1 MVDEQTMGGSKK
13 GVDSKSL
20 FPDSVFPDSADGGR
34 KQQQEHRGVIG
45 DATANGNDNK
55 MNYGSTL
62 SSYSSCFKPLMD
74 EGGDEEKG
82 ETSFLIDAPKSTIDI
97 PSDFPAC
104 VVNGGANNKEGGNQS
119 NQHRRLYSDISNIS
133 SGNDNSI
140 SDGNDD
146 SSSAESGS
154 GSEYYDEDEIEQ
166 PHRTLGLIFFDF
178 LRLMALSASGR
189 CVNTQIVPVFLAWGK
204 MDLLDMS
211 LR

>member
-1 MVDEQTMGGSKK
+1 MGG
-13 GVDSKSL
+13 
-20 FPDSVFPDSADGGR
+20 ADGGR
-34 KQQQEHRGVIG
+34 KQQEHRGVIG
-45 DATANGNDNK
+45 DTTANGNDNK

-62 SSYSSCFKPLMD
+62 SSYSSCFKPLVD

-119 NQHRRLYSDISNIS
+119 NRHRRLYSDISNIS

-140 SDGNDD
+140 SDENDDD